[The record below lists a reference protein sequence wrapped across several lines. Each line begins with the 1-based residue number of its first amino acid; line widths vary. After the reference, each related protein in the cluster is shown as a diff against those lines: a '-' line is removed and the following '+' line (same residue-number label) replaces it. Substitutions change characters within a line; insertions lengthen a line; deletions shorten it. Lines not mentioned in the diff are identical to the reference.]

1 MITLS
6 AIILLLAKFRRRL
19 PAPIQWML
27 DRILPRRPEHPRT
40 LAVIAL
46 SSLVWG
52 FCYPP
57 FPLGPL
63 AFLVLVP
70 AFAST
75 TRLNG
80 RQAFWYNFAGGIL
93 YNTVMYW
100 WIYNVVKVGPALVI
114 GAGLVILILFLS
126 LFNGILGW
134 LFRILSMPG
143 RPLGLIAYPFIWAGL
158 EVLRT
163 WGQMSFP
170 WGHMGYT
177 LGHHIALIQAA
188 SVVGIFGISAAVVAA
203 NVLLFVAWRLFTSGS
218 LSKPGAARTPIAAAA
233 AITALLIPAL
243 LWIFGHHSLSQAD
256 PDRGALDIA
265 LVQPSIPQT
274 KKWDEHYFQDVM
286 QKTWNTM
293 DGIAGGAPV
302 GRGTE
307 SAGPLQGSDLI
318 VLPETAVPDFLRSRS
333 EVQEHLRKI
342 ARANGADIVVG
353 ALDFVPDDKPYRA
366 YLFYNSA
373 FLFPGRGGEDSVQQY
388 SKLRLVPFSER
399 LPFDD
404 IFPLINYVNLGEG
417 DFSAGADYSI
427 WGGKVPY
434 APSICYEVIYPD
446 FVRGARKRGAGL
458 LVNITNDG
466 WFGYSNAPFQHAN
479 ITRFRA
485 VETGMPIARSANS
498 GISVFYDYKGR
509 ILGKTRLFEQT
520 VLRRKVPLVTRD
532 TWYLH
537 HGDAVEAVFG
547 ILFGAGLAISAY
559 LAWKNRSVPSRGAV
573 SEPSRSQAKPA

>member
-1 MITLS
+1 MSLLS
-6 AIILLLAKFRRRL
+6 
-19 PAPIQWML
+19 
-27 DRILPRRPEHPRT
+27 RIAPRRPAHPRL
-40 LAVIAL
+40 LALIAL
-46 SSLVWG
+46 AYLAWG

-57 FPLGPL
+57 FPLGTL

-70 AFAST
+70 VFAATS
-75 TRLNG
+75 RLKVH
-80 RQAFWYNFAGGIL
+80 QAFWYNFAGGIL

-114 GAGLVILILFLS
+114 GAGLVVLILFLS

-134 LFRILSMPG
+134 LFRVLAD
-143 RPLGLIAYPFIWAGL
+143 RPLGLLAYPFLWAGL
-158 EVLRT
+158 EVIRT

-170 WGHMGYT
+170 WGHMGYA
-177 LGHHIALIQAA
+177 LGHHLALIQAA
-188 SVVGIFGISAAVVAA
+188 SAIGIFGISAAVVAS
-203 NVLLFVAWRLFTSGS
+203 NVLLYGAWRLSSSGPIAS
-218 LSKPGAARTPIAAAA
+218 GAKPGFARMAAAISAAAA
-233 AITALLIPAL
+233 ATIPAA
-243 LWIFGHHSLSQAD
+243 LWIYGNHALSRPD
-256 PDRGALDIA
+256 PDAGVMDIG

-286 QKTWNTM
+286 QKTWRTM
-293 DGIAGGAPV
+293 DGSGDGLDTA
-302 GRGTE
+302 TH
-307 SAGPLQGSDLI
+307 PLRGSDLI
-318 VLPETAVPDFLRSRS
+318 VLPETAVPDFLRSRP
-333 EVQEHLRKI
+333 EIKERLAHT
-342 ARANGADIVVG
+342 ARDNGADIVVG
-353 ALDFVPDDKPYRA
+353 ALDFVPDNKPYRA

-373 FLFPGRGGEDSVQQY
+373 FLFPARANADRANADTVKTGSGNGATDMATDQAADKAGDGASDGMRQY

-417 DFSAGADYSI
+417 DFSAGAGYAI
-427 WGGKVPY
+427 WGASVPY

-446 FVRGARKRGAGL
+446 FVRGARRQGAKL

-485 VETGMPIARSANS
+485 VEVGMPIARGANS

-520 VLRRKVPLVTRD
+520 VLRRKVSLATRD
-532 TWYLH
+532 TGYLD
-537 HGDAVEAVFG
+537 HGDAIEMALG
-547 ILFGAGLAISAY
+547 LLFGVGLAVSGY
-559 LAWKNRSVPSRGAV
+559 LAWK
-573 SEPSRSQAKPA
+573 SRSAPTGRGR